1 MNKYEQLIEHIIND
15 EEAKARAL
23 FHEIVVEK
31 SRDIYE
37 SLMDEELAEDQEG
50 PADLLAAVEEEI
62 ARPGRSTDN
71 LRDVLNA
78 TFGSD
83 RSPEFKK
90 ARAVIGKYLDL
101 VDNASVG
108 SEEDG
113 IAPMRGGDIARYIQQ
128 YDLADHLQHAAA
140 MLDKAVKGPMGE
152 AVGGDQVESM
162 VDEIAMDETN
172 GIGEGEDGDMDMGD
186 MDMGDEQDLEQKV
199 MDLESELEA
208 LKAEFEQLMGDEE
221 GDMDDMGD
229 MDPMAMGDKEEEE
242 EEEEEEEGYSMME
255 EEVYE
260 STQRRPLQ
268 KTAVDLMRE
277 YVEKIGTNNGPM
289 VGSGA
294 GGDRAS
300 GNDQSI
306 VAGKND
312 MGGTAKNLVQGTSES
327 APDGTS
333 APKKGTVK
341 DVKDASNWENKPGAN
356 AGKAFSH
363 KAKAKAG
370 EDGGINKH
378 SIEPGG
384 N

>member
-15 EEAKARAL
+15 EEDQARAL

-37 SLMDEELAEDQEG
+37 SLMDEEYAEEG
-50 PADLLAAVEEEI
+50 M
-62 ARPGRSTDN
+62 G
-71 LRDVLNA
+71 
-78 TFGSD
+78 GS
-83 RSPEFKK
+83 P
-90 ARAVIGKYLDL
+90 
-101 VDNASVG
+101 
-108 SEEDG
+108 
-113 IAPMRGGDIARYIQQ
+113 
-128 YDLADHLQHAAA
+128 
-140 MLDKAVKGPMGE
+140 
-152 AVGGDQVESM
+152 VESM
-162 VDEIAMDETN
+162 MQEIDADEN
-172 GIGEGEDGDMDMGD
+172 GGMVEGEDDDMDMGD
-186 MDMGDEQDLEQKV
+186 MSPMGNMDDMDDMGDEQDLEQKV

-221 GDMDDMGD
+221 GDMGDMGD
-229 MDPMAMGDKEEEE
+229 EEGDMGDEEDEE
-242 EEEEEEEGYSMME
+242 NYSMME

-277 YVEKIGTNNGPM
+277 YVEKISTPGNTEGQPAGT
-289 VGSGA
+289 SA
-294 GGDRAS
+294 GGDHAS
-300 GNDQSI
+300 VNAQSI

-312 MGGTAKNLVQGTSES
+312 MGGTSQNIAKGGNES

-341 DVKDASNWENKPGAN
+341 DVKDAGNWENKPGAN

-363 KAKAKAG
+363 KPKPKTG
-370 EDGGINKH
+370 EEGSINKH